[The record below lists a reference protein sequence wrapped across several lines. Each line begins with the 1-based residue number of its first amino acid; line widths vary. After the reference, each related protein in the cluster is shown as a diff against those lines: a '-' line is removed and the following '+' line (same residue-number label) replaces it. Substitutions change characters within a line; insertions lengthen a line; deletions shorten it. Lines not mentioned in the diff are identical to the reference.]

1 MTVSR
6 NPSISLSDHHR
17 ALVDALVESG
27 RYHGV
32 SEVVREGRRRGRAGL
47 QGSPRR
53 GRARLMTAMQRDMVQ
68 PQASI
73 HFTMRT
79 SRALDERRPTRH

>member
-32 SEVVREGRRRGRAGL
+32 SEVVREGLRL
-47 QGSPRR
+47 VENQEV
-53 GRARLMTAMQRDMVQ
+53 GRARALAEIEAVVRDG
-68 PQASI
+68 
-73 HFTMRT
+73 
-79 SRALDERRPTRH
+79 LDSGSAGELDLNAIVAEAERRAATD

>member
-17 ALVDALVESG
+17 ALVDALVDSG

-32 SEVVREGRRRGRAGL
+32 SEVVREGLRLLEDQEAR
-47 QGSPRR
+47 
-53 GRARLMTAMQRDMVQ
+53 RAR
-68 PQASI
+68 
-73 HFTMRT
+73 
-79 SRALDERRPTRH
+79 ALAEIDAVVREGLDSGSAGELELDAIMAEAERRAAAD

>member
-32 SEVVREGRRRGRAGL
+32 SEVVREGLPLLEDHEAR
-47 QGSPRR
+47 
-53 GRARLMTAMQRDMVQ
+53 RARALAEIDAVVRDGVDSGPACELDVIVADAERCATAG
-68 PQASI
+68 
-73 HFTMRT
+73 
-79 SRALDERRPTRH
+79 